1 MLLND
6 DFQEENAPRK
16 SKRSFA
22 SGLIAILLIFGLV
35 AGGLFAV
42 GSTIQ
47 EFLSR
52 FQVEDY
58 SGDPGPPTQ
67 LVILP
72 GQSGED
78 VARSMVEADI
88 IQSFDAIYRDML
100 NVNLVIFP
108 GTYEFPTKLS
118 GSAALAILMRG
129 ENRVT
134 VTTTIPEGFTVAEIL
149 ERVQGDLNIEP
160 GDMESAFDAQM
171 ERLPAGIPS
180 IEGYLF
186 PATYSFDP
194 NPTATEVVSAMVDRL
209 ERELANYEI
218 SLKDSFEIVTLASV
232 VQAEGLLK
240 DDFYKIAR
248 VFTNRLERGIALQSD
263 PTVKYRYEGSL
274 ESFQEGLRD
283 TESLFNTYEHPG
295 LPIGPISNPGPLA
308 LEATLRPA
316 AGDWLYFVSIN
327 LNTGET
333 VFSETL
339 AEHEKAADLYRQW
352 LRDNP

>member
-1 MLLND
+1 LSD
-6 DFQEENAPRK
+6 DFQEEEVPRK

-22 SGLIAILLIFGLV
+22 AGFIAILLIFGLV
-35 AGGLFAV
+35 AGGLFAA

-58 SGDPGPPTQ
+58 SGEPGPPTQ
-67 LVILP
+67 LIILP

-100 NVNLVIFP
+100 NVNLVFFP
-108 GTYEFPTKLS
+108 GTYQFPTKLS
-118 GSAALAILMRG
+118 GSAALALLMSG

-134 VTTTIPEGFTVAEIL
+134 VSTTIPEGFTVAEVL
-149 ERVQGDLNIEP
+149 ERVQADLSISSE
-160 GDMESAFDAQM
+160 DMESAFDAQM
-171 ERLPAGIPS
+171 ERLPQGIPT
-180 IEGYLF
+180 IEGFLF
-186 PATYSFDP
+186 PATYTFDP
-194 NPTATEVVSAMVDRL
+194 NPTAADVVSTMVDRL
-209 ERELANYEI
+209 EGELAKYEI
-218 SLKDSFEIVTLASV
+218 SLLDSFEVLTLASI
-232 VQAEGLLK
+232 VQAEGMLQE
-240 DDFYKIAR
+240 DFYKISR
-248 VFTNRLERGIALQSD
+248 VFANRLDKGIALQSD
-263 PTVKYRYEGSL
+263 PTVKYRYEGNL
-274 ESFQEGLRD
+274 ESFQEGLKD
-283 TESLFNTYEHPG
+283 TDSLFNTYAHPG
-295 LPIGPISNPGPLA
+295 LPIGPISNPGSLA
-308 LEATLRPA
+308 IEATLRPA
-316 AGDWLYFVSIN
+316 TGNWLYFVSIN

>member
-1 MLLND
+1 MSD
-6 DFQEENAPRK
+6 DFQEEEVPRK

-22 SGLIAILLIFGLV
+22 AGFIAILLIFGLV
-35 AGGLFAV
+35 AGGLFAA

-58 SGDPGPPTQ
+58 SGEPGPPTQ
-67 LVILP
+67 LIILP

-100 NVNLVIFP
+100 NVNLVFFP
-108 GTYEFPTKLS
+108 GTYQFPTKLS
-118 GSAALAILMRG
+118 GSAALALLMSG

-134 VTTTIPEGFTVAEIL
+134 VSTTIPEGFTVAEVL
-149 ERVQGDLNIEP
+149 ERVQADLSISSE
-160 GDMESAFDAQM
+160 DMESAFDAQM
-171 ERLPAGIPS
+171 ERLPQGIPT
-180 IEGYLF
+180 IEGFLF
-186 PATYSFDP
+186 PATYTFDP
-194 NPTATEVVSAMVDRL
+194 NPTAADVVSTMVDRL
-209 ERELANYEI
+209 EGELAKYEI
-218 SLKDSFEIVTLASV
+218 SLLDSFEVLTLASI
-232 VQAEGLLK
+232 VQAEGMLQE
-240 DDFYKIAR
+240 DFYKISR
-248 VFTNRLERGIALQSD
+248 VFANRLDKGIALQSD
-263 PTVKYRYEGSL
+263 PTVKYRYEGNL
-274 ESFQEGLRD
+274 ESFQEGLKD
-283 TESLFNTYEHPG
+283 TDSLFNTYAHPG
-295 LPIGPISNPGPLA
+295 LPIGPISNPGSLA
-308 LEATLRPA
+308 IEATLRPA
-316 AGDWLYFVSIN
+316 TGNWLYFVSIN